1 MKLSRRA
8 RWALAAVAMIAAS
21 AATQAQALDPSAPAS
36 PVKLVFVHHSTGENW
51 LRDTQEG
58 DGTAGGLGASLAAN
72 NYFVSDTNYGW
83 GPAGIGDRTDIGN
96 WWEWF
101 RGPDSAE
108 ITAALYAEGGQN
120 CSYTRLETDPGG
132 PNEIVMF
139 KSCFPNSN
147 LGGGPSDPVPPIG
160 ENPLRGEDSGSE
172 HHTLA
177 NSKGIYLDLL
187 NYFAGHPEKLFI
199 IVCAPPLRQADTGP
213 EQAANARALNDWL
226 VDHLL
231 DGYPGNNV
239 AVFDFYTV
247 LTSNGGNPD
256 VNDLGAAGGNHHRW
270 RNGQIEHV
278 RNLAN
283 DYSAYPSGDSHPS
296 AAGGQK
302 ASGEFPA
309 LLNIAYHCW
318 KGTGGCP
325 RTPGCTVTCS
335 ATVPAWAPP
344 QTAVDFSGSAT
355 ASAACTDALTYEWDF
370 GDGSAHSH
378 AQNPS
383 HTFAQVGTY
392 AWTLTASSGTA
403 MCGKDGSVLI
413 SSSANCTI
421 TSCTADSQP
430 PDGAL
435 PGESVLFFSYVQQSS
450 CSGEI
455 TYDWD
460 FGDGSPHSHLAWPE
474 HVYADYGTYHWVMTA
489 SVDGVSCATS
499 GTLHVVEPPVVTG
512 VQKLGSPFRLKI
524 TGSHFEDGVTVLI
537 WPDQQAWPNT
547 QRKSDSQIV
556 LKGGASL
563 KAKFPRGQTVTLH
576 ITNPDGGHT
585 TATYTR
591 P

>member
-1 MKLSRRA
+1 MALSKRA
-8 RWALAAVAMIAAS
+8 RWALAAAALLVAAA
-21 AATQAQALDPSAPAS
+21 AAQAQALDPSPPAS

-58 DGTAGGLGASLAAN
+58 DGTAGGLGAALAAN
-72 NYFVSDTNYGW
+72 HYFVSDTNYGW
-83 GPAGIGDRTDIGN
+83 GPSGIGDRTDIGN

-108 ITAALYAEGGQN
+108 ITAALYAESGQN

-132 PNEIVMF
+132 ANQVVMF

-147 LGGGPSDPVPPIG
+147 LGGSPSDPVPPIG
-160 ENPLRGEDSGSE
+160 ENPLKGEDSGSE
-172 HHTLA
+172 HHTIA
-177 NSKGIYLDLL
+177 NAKGIYLDLL
-187 NYFAGHPEKLFI
+187 NYFSSHPEKLFV

-226 VDHLL
+226 VEHLL

-239 AVFDFYTV
+239 AVFDFYNV

-270 RNGQIEHV
+270 RSGQIEHV

-283 DYSAYPSGDSHPS
+283 DTSAYPSGDSHPS
-296 AAGGQK
+296 SAGGQK

-325 RTPGCTVTCS
+325 RAPGCTVTCS
-335 ATVPAWAPP
+335 ATVPDWAPP

-355 ASAACTDALTYEWDF
+355 VSAACTDVLSYEWDF

-383 HTFAQVGTY
+383 HTYAAVGTY
-392 AWTLTASSGTA
+392 TWTLSTSSGTA
-403 MCGKDGSVLI
+403 KCTKSGTLLI
-413 SSSANCTI
+413 SSSADCTI
-421 TSCTADSQP
+421 TSCEADTQP
-430 PDGAL
+430 ADGAQ
-435 PGESVLFFSYVQQSS
+435 PGEEVAFFSYLSYPGCAGQP
-450 CSGEI
+450 

-460 FGDGSPHSHLAWPE
+460 FGDGSSHSTQEWPG
-474 HVYADYGTYHWVMTA
+474 HTYATYGTYHWVLKAT
-489 SVDGVSCATS
+489 VDGAACTHS
-499 GTLHVVEPPVVTG
+499 GTLHVVQPPAVTG
-512 VQKLGSPFRLKI
+512 VQKMGSPFRLKL
-524 TGSHFEDGVTVLI
+524 TGSHFEDGVAVLI
-537 WPDQQAWPNT
+537 WPDQQAWSNT
-547 QRKSDSQIV
+547 QRKSDTQIL

-563 KAKFPRGQTVTLH
+563 KAKFPKGQPVTLH
-576 ITNPDGGHT
+576 IVNPDGGRT